1 MATSASRALGLMIS
15 KFYAN
20 GGMPYELFTK
30 VYASLVAPVI
40 DYEATIWGA
49 RKFSCI
55 NTVQKRVC
63 QVFWGLGRYATNAG
77 VQVEMGWFLPIH
89 KQLMSIARFPCQL
102 SYMGED
108 RHPRKVYKWAL
119 AQNIRNT
126 WPIKVGKQFETLGHY
141 RRNDVNDIVE
151 FSEIGIYL
159 SDKLLNDHNLKWHAI
174 IDRETIKSLKIL
186 KLLVHSAVALPP
198 VFYLT

>member
-1 MATSASRALGLMIS
+1 MAASASRYLGLIIS

-20 GGMPYELFTK
+20 GGMPYEVFTK
-30 VYASLVAPVI
+30 VYESLVAPVI

-55 NTVQKRVC
+55 NTVQNRVC
-63 QVFWGLGRYATNAG
+63 QVFRGLGRYATNAG

-89 KQLMSIARFPCQL
+89 KQLMSIARFSCQL

-108 RHPRKVYKWAL
+108 RLPRKVYKWAL

-126 WPIKVGKQFETLGHY
+126 WPIKGARDLRTF
-141 RRNDVNDIVE
+141 I
-151 FSEIGIYL
+151 
-159 SDKLLNDHNLKWHAI
+159 
-174 IDRETIKSLKIL
+174 
-186 KLLVHSAVALPP
+186 
-198 VFYLT
+198 